1 MALVEVQPLDK
12 PIPSKIGIIYPPPE
26 VRNIVDKTASFVA
39 RNGPD
44 FESRIRQNEI
54 NNPKF
59 NFLNPPDPYHAYY
72 QHKVREFTEGKIS
85 EPMALK
91 LITPSAA
98 RLGQDTPRLIQET
111 FIPKDPP
118 PEFEFIYDPPS
129 ISAADIEIIK
139 LTAQFVARNGR
150 QFLTQ
155 LMNREQRN
163 YQFDFL
169 RSQHSMFGY
178 FTKLVEQYTKILIPP
193 KDVTTKLEEE
203 LANPK
208 RLLEDVRYRVE
219 WQKYQERQRKR
230 EEEAAERERVA
241 YALIDWHDF
250 VVVETVDFQ
259 PNETGNF
266 PVPTTPDEVGAR
278 MLAEERGMQMP
289 PRSAVP
295 PPPGSLGL
303 MPTDIDDEEAEEA
316 TDEDLE
322 ESEPETES
330 LPPPPAYEAPPK
342 PISPVQ
348 NLEPSGVAMLENSP
362 SPPRILEHMVDGD
375 DMELSDDEGTNQEP
389 EQNQPGPAKQ
399 PAKHLPPTTDQV
411 IIRHD
416 YDPKAV
422 RMTKREDSILLVS
435 PFTGEK
441 IPANQAPKHI
451 RVGLLDPKWVEQRDR
466 EIREKKEQEQV
477 YAAGNLI
484 DSSLKQLAER
494 RTDIFG
500 VGVDEIQI
508 GKKLGEQ
515 EVVKSDKLIW
525 DGYSATTD
533 LVVKRTMEAV
543 TAKDKQD
550 LLEFQ
555 KQLETSRDKIGPQS
569 GVAPS
574 SVPLSQS
581 TFPPGLIK
589 PGMIIN
595 PPQTVAGK
603 QPMPPPPPPPGL
615 MMMTNAP
622 PPLPPNLF
630 PPGMP
635 PPPGLGIP
643 SFMPPPPPPTMPP
656 PPPPP
661 PSMPLAD
668 GEPEPKRAKE

>member
-1 MALVEVQPLDK
+1 MALVEQPQSDK
-12 PIPSKIGIIYPPPE
+12 PIQPKIGIIYPPPE

-44 FESRIRQNEI
+44 FESRIRQNEL

-59 NFLNPPDPYHAYY
+59 NFLNPADPYHAYY
-72 QHKVREFTEGKIS
+72 QHKVREFAEGRTTES
-85 EPMALK
+85 VALK
-91 LITPSAA
+91 LTTPSAA
-98 RLGQDTPRLIQET
+98 RLGQDTPKSIQET

-118 PEFEFIYDPPS
+118 AEFEFVYDPSS
-129 ISAADIEIIK
+129 INAMDIDIIK

-169 RSQHSMFGY
+169 RTQHSMFGY

-193 KDVTTKLEEE
+193 KDIVSKLEDE
-203 LANPK
+203 LENPK
-208 RLLEDVRYRVE
+208 RLLDDVKYRVE

-230 EEEAAERERVA
+230 EEEAVERERVA

-259 PNETGNF
+259 PNEAGNF
-266 PVPTTPDEVGAR
+266 PVPTTPEEVSAR
-278 MLAEERGMQMP
+278 MLAEERGMYVAP
-289 PRSAVP
+289 KTHNLP

-303 MPTDIDDEEAEEA
+303 VPTDLDDEEHEGDEGS
-316 TDEDLE
+316 DEDLGD
-322 ESEPETES
+322 SEPEMERPVNGEFQQGDSPKSSQSQMPLSPKQETAVRTTQHATEFG
-330 LPPPPAYEAPPK
+330 EA
-342 PISPVQ
+342 
-348 NLEPSGVAMLENSP
+348 
-362 SPPRILEHMVDGD
+362 D
-375 DMELSDDEGTNQEP
+375 DMELSDDEDAA
-389 EQNQPGPAKQ
+389 QPSALERVGAPKQ
-399 PAKHLPPTTDQV
+399 PVKNVPPTTDQV
-411 IIRHD
+411 IIRRD
-416 YDPKAV
+416 YDPKAARSAKKDESV
-422 RMTKREDSILLVS
+422 LLVS

-441 IPANQAPKHI
+441 IPAHQAPKHI

-466 EIREKKEQEQV
+466 EIREKREQEQV

-515 EVVKSDKLIW
+515 EEVKSDKLIW
-525 DGYSATTD
+525 DGHAATAD
-533 LVVKRTMEAV
+533 LVAKRTVEAI
-543 TAKDKQD
+543 TPKDKQE

-555 KQLETSRDKIGPQS
+555 RNMEAARDKIGPQA
-569 GVAPS
+569 GVTPS
-574 SVPLSQS
+574 S
-581 TFPPGLIK
+581 TYPPGVIK
-589 PGMIIN
+589 PGMILN
-595 PPQTVAGK
+595 PPQPTLS
-603 QPMPPPPPPPGL
+603 MMNTPPPPPGI
-615 MMMTNAP
+615 MMMSSAP
-622 PPLPPNLF
+622 PPLPPSMF

-635 PPPGLGIP
+635 PPPPGFSIP
-643 SFMPPPPPPTMPP
+643 KFMPP

-661 PSMPLAD
+661 PPGVPPPPPPSSNED
-668 GEPEPKRAKE
+668 EPEAKRPRE